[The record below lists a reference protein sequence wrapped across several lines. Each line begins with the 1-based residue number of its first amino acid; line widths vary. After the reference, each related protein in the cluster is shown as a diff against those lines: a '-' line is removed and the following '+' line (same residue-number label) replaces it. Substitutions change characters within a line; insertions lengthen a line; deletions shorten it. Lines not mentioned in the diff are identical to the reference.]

1 MIAKGFGI
9 SFGSH
14 EMFYNLLWMVVY
26 TCEYTETTG
35 LYTYLFYI
43 SKTHT
48 HNTAR

>member
-26 TCEYTETTG
+26 TCEYTENHWTVH
-35 LYTYLFYI
+35 LLVLH
-43 SKTHT
+43 K
-48 HNTAR
+48 